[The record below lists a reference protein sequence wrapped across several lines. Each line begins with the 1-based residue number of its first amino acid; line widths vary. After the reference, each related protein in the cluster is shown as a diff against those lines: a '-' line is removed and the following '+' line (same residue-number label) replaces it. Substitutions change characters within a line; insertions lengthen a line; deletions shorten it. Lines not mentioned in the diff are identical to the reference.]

1 MARKDKMLLPWQS
14 SWAAD
19 LEKFAKLVV
28 VNFAKLSFNKKIIKI
43 WSVRLPQV
51 SCPYKERVK
60 CFFVI
65 VFL

>member
-19 LEKFAKLVV
+19 LKKVAKPVV

-43 WSVRLPQV
+43 
-51 SCPYKERVK
+51 
-60 CFFVI
+60 
-65 VFL
+65 

>member
-43 WSVRLPQV
+43 
-51 SCPYKERVK
+51 
-60 CFFVI
+60 
-65 VFL
+65 